1 MLAKELSETEC
12 QQLIAKIES
21 LIPSLA
27 TINAA
32 VRTNVNTS
40 VRNNERVIFGD
51 PIFAE
56 KFSDDASDHCWSL
69 ACGFRQSVFRSN
81 W

>member
-40 VRNNERVIFGD
+40 VRNNERVTFGD
-51 PIFAE
+51 PILAE
-56 KFSDDASDHCWSL
+56 KFSDDASDHC
-69 ACGFRQSVFRSN
+69 
-81 W
+81 